1 MDGFA
6 EWKDIVTHY
15 IETPLTECTPIY
27 DFFFMLDKAMQRYEK
42 EKQAFDKMRA
52 KQLHKK

>member
-1 MDGFA
+1 VDGFA